1 MTPPGRGAP
10 EPAPR
15 PGRALAAGA
24 AVVAAYLAGAVLSGQ
39 LSVLARRPLLD
50 GLAPPSRYRWVRPP
64 AELAQGNKP
73 PTPMHDALD
82 LEAGGSKVA
91 FDVVPLDPATVA
103 PAPAGLLAAGN
114 AYRFTASYQP
124 TDRQVDKL
132 SGEASASVVY
142 PLLSTPVAN
151 QSGHVLLYSKDGKA
165 AWTRLA
171 STDAPAVHQVTARLP
186 GPGYYLAAVP
196 RASAAATT
204 ARALLNLLRAAVPFV
219 VLVAAFAATRVVLR
233 RRRRAEAQRRMD
245 AKRRA
250 DRPKPTNQAGPGA
263 GTTMTTSK
271 RGRGRGRPGTT
282 NRKRRR

>member
-1 MTPPGRGAP
+1 M
-10 EPAPR
+10 
-15 PGRALAAGA
+15 AAFA
-24 AVVAAYLAGAVLSGQ
+24 SPDGQ
-39 LSVLARRPLLD
+39 FNLVFQKHAFASSK
-50 GLAPPSRYRWVRPP
+50 G
-64 AELAQGNKP
+64 Q
-73 PTPMHDALD
+73 
-82 LEAGGSKVA
+82 SKVA